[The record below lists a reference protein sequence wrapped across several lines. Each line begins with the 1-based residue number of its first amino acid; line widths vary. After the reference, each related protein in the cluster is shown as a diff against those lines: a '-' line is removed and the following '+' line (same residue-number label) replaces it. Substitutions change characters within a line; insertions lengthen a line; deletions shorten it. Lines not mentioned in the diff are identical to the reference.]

1 MKLNRLFILG
11 CLSASTIA
19 IGNYLSTNVKADS
32 WHSPIS
38 QPKEVTSG
46 KDTQNEDPNLCAVP
60 GKDAQNE
67 DPSLWAIPGK
77 DAQNEDP
84 SLWAVPGKD
93 AQNED
98 PSLP

>member
-1 MKLNRLFILG
+1 MLYLKYQNLCLTFNLLGGIIMKLNRLFILG
-11 CLSASTIA
+11 CLSASTLA

-46 KDTQNEDPNLCAVP
+46 KD
-60 GKDAQNE
+60 
-67 DPSLWAIPGK
+67 
-77 DAQNEDP
+77 
-84 SLWAVPGKD
+84 